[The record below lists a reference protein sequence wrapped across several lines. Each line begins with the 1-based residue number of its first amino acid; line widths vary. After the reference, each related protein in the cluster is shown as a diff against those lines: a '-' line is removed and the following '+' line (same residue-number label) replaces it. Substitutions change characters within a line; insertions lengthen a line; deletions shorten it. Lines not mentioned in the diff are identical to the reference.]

1 MLTLLC
7 LAPLL
12 TAALLQES
20 RMQKAVDVV
29 ASNFNTMR
37 TGRANPA
44 ILDRIQVGV
53 GGCRPQPLPSIAT

>member
-1 MLTLLC
+1 
-7 LAPLL
+7 
-12 TAALLQES
+12 
-20 RMQKAVDVV
+20 MQKAVDVV

-53 GGCRPQPLPSIAT
+53 GGGWVNATCSPAKQLGHIQAPGPRVPGSGW